1 MRRGADRT
9 LNEGTTLNS
18 WRIIVPGL
26 AFLMWTGACASSES
40 TTQAPSPMVAASTA
54 QVSGLAA
61 AAEAIN
67 DAMRRHHYDPAALQ
81 TTEYELIETQVRE
94 LGRTAQSREAFVA
107 DFNALWRNGP
117 FSHVN
122 LAIARASAAETA
134 AYFDQMRVGQG
145 ATLAWQEDIAVLT
158 VNTMMGVDTIEQ
170 IDAAYAEIAAVG
182 ARALIIDL
190 RANEGG
196 AFAVRPLLEHVVAEP
211 LDAGAFVSRRWAEKM
226 RRAPAKSDVARVA
239 PWRGW
244 SLEAFWRD
252 VEAALVTRVQ
262 FAPTAP
268 HYAGPIYV
276 LVSAQTASAA
286 ELAADALAASGRAT
300 LIGERTKGAMLSQ
313 KPFDLPERLQIYLPI
328 ADYFAFHSGRIEGRG
343 VEPNIRTGAPEAMT
357 VAIEE
362 AKRAGL

>member
-1 MRRGADRT
+1 M
-9 LNEGTTLNS
+9 NF
-18 WRIIVPGL
+18 WRLTVPGL
-26 AFLMWTGACASSES
+26 AFLMCAVACASSD
-40 TTQAPSPMVAASTA
+40 TAAQASSPAAATPAAQASSPVAATPAA
-54 QVSGLAA
+54 QVQGLAA
-61 AAEAIN
+61 AADAIN

-81 TTEYELIETQVRE
+81 TTEYKLIETQVRE
-94 LGRTAQSREAFVA
+94 LGWTAQSREAFVA

-122 LAIARASAAETA
+122 LATARASAAETA
-134 AYFDQMRVGQG
+134 AYLDQMRVGEG
-145 ATLAWQEDIAVLT
+145 ATLAWQGDIAVLT
-158 VNTMMGVDTIEQ
+158 VTTMMGVDTIEQ
-170 IDAAYAEIAAVG
+170 IDAACAEIAAAG

-226 RRAPAKSDVARVA
+226 RRAPAKPDVARVA

-252 VEAALVTRVQ
+252 VEAELVTRVQ

-276 LVSAQTASAA
+276 LVSSRTASAA
-286 ELAADALAASGRAT
+286 ELAADALAASGRAI
-300 LIGERTKGAMLSQ
+300 LIGERTRGAMLSQ
-313 KPFDLPERLQIYLPI
+313 KPFDLPEGLQIYLPI

-343 VEPNIRTGAPEAMT
+343 VEPHIRTGASEAMT
-357 VAIEE
+357 VAIEK
-362 AKRAGL
+362 ARRSGL